1 MNTPRRITGTVFT
14 FTLGVLLIGG
24 VLFVAGQAAGLVAGQ
39 NGWLEF
45 FNNVIKPP
53 LCIAASACA
62 VAGFLLSYGRPRK
75 EAGQKQEATT
85 R

>member
-1 MNTPRRITGTVFT
+1 MNTSRRITGTVFT
-14 FTLGVLLIGG
+14 LTLEVLLIGG
-24 VLFVAGQAAGLVAGQ
+24 VLFVAGQ

-62 VAGFLLSYGRPRK
+62 VAGFLLSYGQPRK
-75 EAGQKQEATT
+75 EAGEKQEATS

>member
-1 MNTPRRITGTVFT
+1 MHKTRRLTEMVFT
-14 FTLGVLLIGG
+14 ITLGALLIGG
-24 VLFVAGQAAGLVAGQ
+24 FLFVAGQAAGLVAGQ

-53 LCIAASACA
+53 VCIAASICA
-62 VAGFLLSYGRPRK
+62 VAGFLLSYKRPRK
-75 EAGQKQEATT
+75 RAEQQQKATT

>member
-1 MNTPRRITGTVFT
+1 MNTYRRVTETVFVI
-14 FTLGVLLIGG
+14 TLGVLLIGG

-39 NGWLEF
+39 GGWLEF

-53 LCIAASACA
+53 ICIAASICA
-62 VAGFLLSYGRPRK
+62 VAGFLLSYKRPRK
-75 EAGQKQEATT
+75 QAPQHQEATT